1 MKISKQVK
9 NIIYIGII
17 VVAVIAMIILGTDY
31 LKNRSNTEEIN
42 TEDLQVTAV
51 KPKKDRVLV
60 TVSTETLQD
69 GLANMGILITQEY
82 YFSQVER
89 YSKQKDIIT
98 GLITASSE
106 FMYSYEGSVMAGID
120 FEKIKISKD
129 DDTKTITVDL
139 PESEI
144 QTVSIDKDTFKKYSE
159 KESIWNP
166 LKLEDYNLSLAEFEN
181 AAKQK
186 ALDSGIL
193 ERSDEQAQNL
203 VMNFIR
209 NFPSTSN
216 YKIQFE

>member
-17 VVAVIAMIILGTDY
+17 VVAVIAIIVLGRDY

-60 TVSTETLQD
+60 TVSTETLRD
-69 GLANMGILITQEY
+69 GLANMGILLTQEY
-82 YFSQVER
+82 YFTQVER
-89 YSKQKDIIT
+89 YTKEKDIIS

-129 DDTKTITVDL
+129 ENSKTITVDL

-144 QTVSIDKDTFKKYSE
+144 QTVEIDKDTFKIYSE

-166 LKLEDYNLSLAEFEN
+166 LKLEDYNLSLAEFEKT
-181 AAKQK
+181 AKQK

-193 ERSDEQAQNL
+193 ERSDEQAQTL

-209 NFPSTSN
+209 NFPSASD

>member
-1 MKISKQVK
+1 MKISKQIK
-9 NIIYIGII
+9 NIIYIVII
-17 VVAVIAMIILGTDY
+17 VIAVIVIIVLGSDY
-31 LKNRSNTEEIN
+31 LKNRSNSEEIN

-60 TVSTETLQD
+60 TVSAETIRD
-69 GLANMGILITQEY
+69 GLANMGILLTQEY
-82 YFSQVER
+82 YFTQVER
-89 YSKQKDIIT
+89 YTKEKDIIS

-120 FEKIKISKD
+120 FEKISISKD
-129 DDTKTITVDL
+129 ENAKTITVDL

-144 QTVSIDKDTFKKYSE
+144 QTVSIDKDTFKIYSE

-166 LKLEDYNLSLAEFEN
+166 LKLEDYNLSLAEFEKT
-181 AAKQK
+181 AKQK

-193 ERSDEQAQNL
+193 ERSDEQAQSL

-209 NFPSTSN
+209 NFPSTSD